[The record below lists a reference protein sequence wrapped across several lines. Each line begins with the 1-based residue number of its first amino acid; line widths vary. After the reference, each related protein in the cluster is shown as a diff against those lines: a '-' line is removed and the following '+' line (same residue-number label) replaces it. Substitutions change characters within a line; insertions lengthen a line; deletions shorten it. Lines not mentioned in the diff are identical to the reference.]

1 MQIYSY
7 EYTLN
12 NAADDKPVFDE
23 KKQAYLREHI
33 LASEWLVLRDAGFC
47 ELFLFAESSDLP
59 ADMGAVLQKCALLPE
74 NLEFS
79 EQKRSGREAI
89 ERFLHMVAGLNT
101 HPTGRQYS
109 NMIRAVFNQPGG
121 KSSPGPVFNRL
132 FQKGI
137 WLHEKI
143 RLETD
148 YFRFALDEKAIL
160 QELAEKIWGE
170 LNTISIHV
178 IGWTIETNAILDM
191 LHKAGCR
198 RFVFFCDS
206 KARTTALTQTY
217 GGENRDAFTHVEPEA
232 DMLLIFKPSGDDALP
247 DKKMLAERM
256 SSRNNAPLLVVD
268 WTDSIATLKQIHKLY
283 NVFAYSR
290 SELSRSVEQNRET
303 QHDMLQLIGSWV
315 HEEIVDFDE
324 WLRSDSRHEFAG
336 MIGSTPAMQ
345 KIFELISRIAQTN
358 ITVLID
364 GESGTGKEL
373 VARAIHTLSRR
384 AQKPFVVVNCG
395 AIPENLLESELFGHA
410 RGAFTGAVKE
420 KKGLFEIANHGTLL
434 LDEVAELPLSLQV
447 KLLRFLQ
454 GNEIKPVGS
463 NQTLKL
469 DVRVIAATNKDLAQM
484 VEKGC
489 FRSDLYYR
497 LNVLQL
503 TLPAL
508 RDRKEDIIPL
518 TVHFLRRFSR
528 QVCKDIE
535 EISEEARRALIS
547 YPWPGNIRELE
558 NVIERAVALS
568 TGNML
573 SIYDLPEHVQNSLH
587 NYLPAQHTRN
597 SRLTLKEMERD
608 YILETLN
615 LCDWD
620 YELACKQLG
629 IGRTTLWRKLKEYGV
644 EGGRKK

>member
-1 MQIYSY
+1 MQIVSL
-7 EYTLN
+7 EFTLN
-12 NAADDKPVFDE
+12 NAEDDSPFFNQE
-23 KKQAYLREHI
+23 KQACLSDH
-33 LASEWLVLRDAGFC
+33 LHGVEWLVLRDTGYC
-47 ELFLFAESSDLP
+47 ELFLFAETGDIPHNIGKLLQECGILP
-59 ADMGAVLQKCALLPE
+59 ADQQFEEVSRTGNEAV
-74 NLEFS
+74 
-79 EQKRSGREAI
+79 
-89 ERFLHMVAGLNT
+89 ERFLHMVAGLTTN
-101 HPTGRQYS
+101 PTGRQYS
-109 NMIRAVFNQPGG
+109 NMMRAVFNQQDGA
-121 KSSPGPVFNRL
+121 SAPGPVFNRL

-148 YFRFALDEKAIL
+148 YFRFALNEKAIL
-160 QELAEKIWGE
+160 QELAGKIWGE
-170 LNTISIHV
+170 LDAVATHV
-178 IGWTIETNAILDM
+178 IGWTIETNAVLDM
-191 LHKAGCR
+191 LQQAGCR
-198 RFVFFCDS
+198 RFVFYCEN
-206 KARTTALTQTY
+206 KVRTNALTQTY
-217 GGENRDAFTHVEPEA
+217 GGEHRETFTRLDPEV
-232 DMLLIFKPSGDDALP
+232 DLLLIFRPPDGSLP

-268 WTDSIATLKQIHKLY
+268 WTDSISTIKQLRKLY

-290 SELSRSVEQNRET
+290 AELSRSVEQNRAT
-303 QHDMLQLIGSWV
+303 RQDMLQLIRSWV
-315 HEEIVDFDE
+315 QDEMIDFDK

-373 VARAIHTLSRR
+373 VARAIHSLSQR

-395 AIPENLLESELFGHA
+395 AIPENLLESELFGHE

-503 TLPAL
+503 TIPAL
-508 RDRKEDIIPL
+508 RERKEDIIPL
-518 TVHFLRRFSR
+518 TMHFLRRFSR
-528 QVCKDIE
+528 QVCKEIS
-535 EISEEARRALIS
+535 EISEEARRALLG
-547 YPWPGNIRELE
+547 YTWPGNIRELE
-558 NVIERAVALS
+558 NVIERAVALCH
-568 TGNML
+568 GNML

-587 NYLPAQHTRN
+587 AYQPHQHTGN
-597 SRLTLKEMERD
+597 HRLTLKEMERD